1 MTKKQFKESRT
12 SAVRSSVSMS
22 PPPPPPG
29 LNPATGIYTGGAP
42 QPIQFSKKNTLLAQA
57 YNVFQFLNNKILA
70 LNSSKIFAGMMI
82 IILNISS
89 KFVTIK
95 MSKSIESYL
104 KYTFSRDILVFA
116 IVWMGTRDIYIA
128 LFMTMLFV
136 FCIDF
141 LFNENSQ
148 FCCLPERFTNYH
160 TELLETNTKTLTSAD
175 IEQMKHILEKLGNIE
190 NFEGIVK
197 QESLQPAK

>member
-1 MTKKQFKESRT
+1 MTKRFKEG
-12 SAVRSSVSMS
+12 S
-22 PPPPPPG
+22 PPPPPSPPPPG
-29 LNPATGIYTGGAP
+29 LNPATGVYTGGAP
-42 QPIQFSKKNTLLAQA
+42 PTQIKYSRKKTILAQA
-57 YNVFQFLNNKILA
+57 YNVFHFLNNRILA
-70 LNSSKIFAGMMI
+70 LNSSKIFAGLMI

-95 MSKSIESYL
+95 MSKSMESYL

-128 LFMTMLFV
+128 ICMTILFI

-141 LFNENSQ
+141 LFNENSR

-160 TELLETNTKTLTSAD
+160 TELLETNTKALTQAD
-175 IEQMKHILEKLGNIE
+175 IEQMKNILDKLGNIE
-190 NFEGIVK
+190 NFEGLVK
-197 QESLQPAK
+197 QD